1 MFIKKLD
8 FYLLRFFFVTLF
20 VVTLAIGFTIII
32 INMVEE
38 LRDFIDHQVPLLSI
52 LEYYLYFGGWVVKS
66 FFPVFIM
73 LATLFSVS
81 MLARRNEILAMKAS
95 GVSLYRITLPFLLVA
110 GLLAYFHFS
119 YNEYIFPPANKKRL
133 EIKRFTIEK
142 KSKDALARI
151 HNIYRQIKPGYFYT
165 ITSFNS
171 TRQEGNDF
179 RLYKSE
185 DNRLSQI
192 ITSENIFYRDHVWRL
207 ENVVIRNFDDS
218 ANELF
223 TRQDTLTL
231 FDIKDRPADFARRI
245 GKPEDMGYDELKRYI
260 ELMKRTGGPYA
271 REAIDLRMKFAY
283 PITSIIVV
291 LISIPFA
298 SNPRRGGIA
307 VSFATGAMLALIY
320 FVLLRMMQSAGY
332 NEKIPQEVAVWGVNG
347 VFLLAGLILMLKA
360 KK

>member
-1 MFIKKLD
+1 MFKKLD
-8 FYLLRFFFVTLF
+8 FYLLRFFFITLL
-20 VVTLAIGFTIII
+20 VVTLAIGFTIIV

-66 FFPVFIM
+66 FFPVFI
-73 LATLFSVS
+73 LLSTLFSVS

-95 GVSLYRITLPFLLVA
+95 GISLYRIALPFLLISI
-110 GLLAYFHFS
+110 LLAFFHFN
-119 YNEYIFPPANKKRL
+119 YNEYIYPPANKKRL

-142 KSKDALARI
+142 KSKDALTKI
-151 HNIYRQIKPGYFYT
+151 HNIYRQIRPGYFYT
-165 ITSFNS
+165 ITSYNS
-171 TRQEGNDF
+171 VRQEGDDF

-185 DNRLSQI
+185 GNQLSQI
-192 ITSENIFYRDHVWRL
+192 ITSEKINYRDYVWRL
-207 ENVVIRNFDDS
+207 ENVIIRNFDDS
-218 ANELF
+218 AHELF

-231 FDIKDRPADFARRI
+231 FDIKDKPEDFTKRI

-260 ELMKRTGGPYA
+260 ELMKRTGGPYI
-271 REAIDLRMKFAY
+271 REAIDLRIKYAY
-283 PITSIIVV
+283 PLTSIIVV

-307 VSFATGAMLALIY
+307 YSFAAGAMLALIY
-320 FVLLRMMQSAGY
+320 FVLFRMMQSAGY
-332 NEKIPQEVAVWGVNG
+332 NEKIPQDVAVWGVNG
-347 VFLLAGLILMLKA
+347 VFFLAGLILLLKA